1 LTDFLNGFFLGNA
14 VKVWLRSAALTVVLF
29 AAMLTVKRFWC
40 SRLGRAVD
48 REVGKAARLLL
59 TIVRRTSVLFL
70 AAVSVYVGSLLLR
83 VPHPTR
89 VVLEKLGLL
98 AFLLQAGSWAA
109 AGLSFWFGE
118 RIKAREKEDASSAAT
133 MKLLNYLVRT
143 AIWALVLLLALD
155 NLGVHVT
162 TLIAGLGIGGIAVGL
177 AVQNILSDLLAFIS
191 ITLDKPFVPGDF
203 IVVDEFMGTVEHI
216 GIKTTRVR
224 SLFGEQLVFGNNDL
238 LKSRIRN
245 YERMTERRSVI
256 TLGVAFETP
265 PEKLEVIPG
274 LVREV
279 IEKTSGVRFDRA
291 HFKEIGPSSLVF
303 EVVYWVLSP
312 DYKTYMDVQ
321 QTINLDIFRLFKE
334 EAISF
339 AYPAQRV
346 LLERRN

>member
-1 LTDFLNGFFLGNA
+1 MADFLNGVFLGNT
-14 VKVWLRSAALTVVLF
+14 VKVWLRAVVLTVALF
-29 AAMLTVKRFWC
+29 AALWTIKRFWC
-40 SRLGRAVD
+40 SRLNRAVD
-48 REVGKAARLLL
+48 RGAGKAARLLL

-70 AAVSVYVGSLLLR
+70 AAVSVYAGSLLLHL
-83 VPHPTR
+83 PHATR

-98 AFLLQAGSWAA
+98 ALLLQAGSWAA

-143 AIWALVLLLALD
+143 VIWALVLLLALD

-216 GIKTTRVR
+216 GVKTTRVR

-245 YERMTERRSVI
+245 YERMTERRSVF
-256 TLGVAFETP
+256 TLGVAYETS
-265 PEKLEVIPG
+265 PEKLEAIPG

-279 IEKTSGVRFDRA
+279 IEKTAGVRFDRA
-291 HFKEIGPSSLVF
+291 HLKEIGPSSLIY
-303 EVVYWVLSP
+303 EVVYWVLNP
-312 DYKTYMDVQ
+312 DYNTYMDVQ
-321 QTINLDIFRLFKE
+321 QAINLDIFRRFQE
-334 EAISF
+334 EGISF
-339 AYPAQRV
+339 AYPTQRV